1 MLKENSTMKKGD
13 ILMWKTAVMDF
24 YYGESNKS
32 LEEIAQQE
40 GVDFAVCQQYFQ
52 SLSII
57 STEFR
62 KLPEEELSPWLAG
75 KVLARAREIKNTET
89 SGILSWFKPMWRPLL
104 AGAVPVLLV
113 AFLGVRALMPSAVD
127 VSITNVATLAL
138 PKTVKDDSANQRFFM
153 PLRPYFRTFSGPASA
168 PGLSVTKVSLS
179 PSFQDPLKDPEL
191 DQKIL
196 TRSSLTATEVESLF
210 FRARKLQQLGHYREA
225 IRDFEFIAKFYPG
238 FHQVQVLPV
247 TLASCYEALHENDS
261 AISILQKFEKTHG
274 DSPEIDLWIDELKS
288 ETF

>member
-1 MLKENSTMKKGD
+1 
-13 ILMWKTAVMDF
+13 MWKTAVMEL
-24 YYGESNKS
+24 YYGESGKS
-32 LEEIAQQE
+32 LEDISQEE
-40 GVDFAVCQQYFQ
+40 GVDFAVCQEYFQ

-62 KLPEEELSPWLAG
+62 KLPLEEPSPWLAG
-75 KVLARAREIKNTET
+75 KVLARAREIKNTEAA
-89 SGILSWFKPMWRPLL
+89 GVFDWFKPLWRPLL
-104 AGAVPVLLV
+104 AGAMPVLMV
-113 AFLGVRALMPSAVD
+113 VFLGVRALTPTASDMPVTD
-127 VSITNVATLAL
+127 VATLDISE
-138 PKTVKDDSANQRFFM
+138 TVGDEPVDQRFFM
-153 PLRPYFRTFSGPASA
+153 PLRPYFRTFSGAMA
-168 PGLSVTKVSLS
+168 PSGLSVTKVSLS
-179 PSFQDPLKDPEL
+179 PSFEDPLKDPEL

-196 TRSSLTATEVESLF
+196 TRSPLTAPEVESLF

-238 FHQVQVLPV
+238 FHQVQVIPI

-274 DSPEIDLWIDELKS
+274 DLPEIDLWIDELKS